1 MKNALKSRSHSERR
15 SQVVDLREDFTS
27 NRESQTNLT
36 VTKVTLDE
44 IEAEHI
50 DVPTFAELG
59 LGEKI
64 CEAVDLAGYAKPT
77 DIQLKVVPTVLS
89 RRDVIGQAQTGS
101 GKTAA
106 YSLPAL
112 EMLMRKEISQVLVL
126 VPTRELA
133 SQVVAEFQR
142 FKIVPT
148 DSIVPVVGGAAMY
161 RQIELINRGAKVI
174 VATPG
179 RILDH
184 LRSERIKQFAPT
196 LVVLD
201 EADEMLDM
209 GFIDDVKT
217 ILKTC
222 AGGKRQTLL
231 FSATM
236 PDAIRRLSAEVLN
249 EPQHIVVGTAGKKH
263 EDIAQFVFVVNEYER
278 TEALVRLLKYEEIDK
293 AIIFCRTK
301 KDVDILC
308 EVLDRYSFQVIALHG
323 DLNQNVRNQSI
334 KSIKEGKTNILVAT
348 DVAARGLDISDISH
362 VFNYHLPDTSER
374 YTHRI
379 GRTGRAGQKGKA
391 LTLLTPTEYMGFEF
405 QRHYRVDQIIAAAVP
420 TKAMVSAKV
429 EKKLINDITNLPLNA
444 RYQNLAKTLLTT
456 MDAETAVTKLLTA
469 IHSEFQLSSRENVGL
484 DPSEIDD
491 LKNRSRNRG
500 GSSSGR
506 SWGRNSGGGG
516 GRSYSNRSSS
526 GGGGRWG
533 QSSGGDSSQGGG
545 GYRGKR
551 SFSSGSDSRS
561 GGYQDGGARR
571 QAASPPRGSKPSY
584 RQDS

>member
-1 MKNALKSRSHSERR
+1 MSLRDEFSVIPE
-15 SQVVDLREDFTS
+15 VDP
-27 NRESQTNLT
+27 
-36 VTKVTLDE
+36 
-44 IEAEHI
+44 AEVSM
-50 DVPTFAELG
+50 DLPTFSDLG
-59 LGEKI
+59 LGPKI
-64 CEAVDLAGYAKPT
+64 CDAVVTAGYTKPT
-77 DIQLKVVPTVLS
+77 DIQLKVIPTVLS
-89 RRDVIGQAQTGS
+89 RKDVIGQAQTGS

-184 LRSERIKQFAPT
+184 LRSERIKTFAPT

-217 ILKTC
+217 ILKMC

-236 PDAIRRLSAEVLN
+236 PDAIRRLSAEVLT
-249 EPQHIVVGTAGKKH
+249 EPQHIVVGVAGKKH

-293 AIIFCRTK
+293 AIVFCRTK
-301 KDVDILC
+301 KDVDVLC

-323 DLNQNVRNQSI
+323 DLNQSVRNQSI
-334 KSIKEGKTNILVAT
+334 RSIKEGKTNILVAT

-391 LTLLTPTEYMGFEF
+391 LTLLTPSEYLSFEF
-405 QRHYRVDQIIAAAVP
+405 QRHYKVDQIIAAAIP
-420 TKAMVSAKV
+420 TKALVSAKV
-429 EKKLINDITNLPLNA
+429 EKKLIEDITALPLNP
-444 RYQNLAKTLLTT
+444 RYQALAVTLLAQ

-484 DPSEIDD
+484 DPAEIEE
-491 LKNRSRNRG
+491 LKNRARHRG
-500 GSSSGR
+500 GSSSSSGR
-506 SWGRNSGGGG
+506 SWGRSSGGGGRSYSGGGG
-516 GRSYSNRSSS
+516 GRSYSGSR
-526 GGGGRWG
+526 GG
-533 QSSGGDSSQGGG
+533 QSSGGSDQGG
-545 GYRGKR
+545 GYRGR
-551 SFSSGSDSRS
+551 RAASSGGD
-561 GGYQDGGARR
+561 
-571 QAASPPRGSKPSY
+571 PRG
-584 RQDS
+584 DSQGSRRPASTSRGGRPFFNKD